1 MLEAIND
8 VANARSDQAN
18 LVASR
23 LSKSHEPKNGGFRP
37 GQQGET
43 KAEETSQKATE
54 VSQDLLDALEREIGS
69 MHQVGLRFAKHDGT
83 GRTVIRVINKDTKEL
98 IREIPPEKVLDL
110 AARLSDMIGI
120 LFYEIA

>member
-1 MLEAIND
+1 MLEAINNA
-8 VANARSDQAN
+8 ANVRSDQTT

-23 LSKSHEPKNGGFRP
+23 LSKSREPKNDSFQPRR
-37 GQQGET
+37 EVEA

-69 MHQVGLRFAKHDGT
+69 MHQVGLRFSKHDET
-83 GRTVIRVINKDTKEL
+83 GRTLIRVINKDTKEL

-120 LFYEIA
+120 IFDEIA